1 MNIYLVGFDG
11 LLKSAPPET
20 FRHLARFKNV
30 GALASYFSYRKEGT
44 KLHPNVLAIRKLGWK
59 MFLDSGAFSAMH
71 TGEKLDPSRYAD
83 FIHAHRQHFDVIAS
97 LDVMRD
103 PVASE
108 KNFAVLKRRGL
119 GDVVLPVYH
128 YGSERKYLDR
138 ALDASGGRVAIGG
151 VARLRPKDAL
161 RWLSG
166 AHEHL
171 ARVGCRY
178 VHGFAVTGMQSMAA
192 FPWSSVDS
200 TVIQK
205 TVAHNLFFIGV
216 PPRRFAPSMLPT
228 APLAVQLEIGRI
240 LKGAT
245 ATKMFG
251 VGTRQALW
259 LYSARSFVEYV
270 HRLTV
275 VKEQRRRKK

>member
-1 MNIYLVGFDG
+1 VNIYLVGFDG
-11 LLKSAPPET
+11 LVNGFPPED
-20 FRHLARFKNV
+20 FRRLARYRNV
-30 GALASYFSYRKEGT
+30 GALASYFNYRKPGT
-44 KLHPNVLAIRKLGWK
+44 PLNPNILTIRRLGWK
-59 MFLDSGAFSAMH
+59 MFLDSGAFSALH
-71 TGEKLDPSRYAD
+71 TGEKIEPGGYAD

-108 KNFAVLKRRGL
+108 KNFAYLKKRGL
-119 GDVVLPVYH
+119 GEIVLPVYH

-166 AHEHL
+166 THEYL
-171 ARVGCRY
+171 AKRGCRY

-205 TVAHNLFFIGV
+205 AVAHNLFFVGM
-216 PPRRFAPSMLPT
+216 PPRRLAPSMLLT

-240 LKGAT
+240 LRGAKT
-245 ATKMFG
+245 RKIFNA
-251 VGTRQALW
+251 GTRQALW
-259 LYSARSFVEYV
+259 MYSARSFVEYV
-270 HRLTV
+270 QRMTV
-275 VKEQRRRKK
+275 ARRKRRP